1 MKLPANIDYWHTLET
16 LPSLIGYLPAD
27 VQSKIGNI
35 SSYFV
40 KQRRGRA
47 YSKGGKPHHF
57 TVPVWILSKPLD
69 YQVWY
74 VAHEVAH
81 ILDFM
86 ERGRN
91 GGFHDKFFHKILFEI
106 CPRNSVHHEVSY
118 MKRAESR
125 INDFTMEDLI

>member
-16 LPSLIGYLPAD
+16 LPTLIGYLPAD
-27 VQSKIGNI
+27 VQKRIGDI
-35 SSYFV
+35 PSYFV
-40 KQRRGRA
+40 SQRIGRA
-47 YSKGGKPHHF
+47 YRYQGKAHHF
-57 TVPVWILSKPLD
+57 TVPVWILERTLD

-86 ERGRN
+86 ERGRSM
-91 GGFHDKFFHKILFEI
+91 HDTRFHKILFEI
-106 CPRNSVHHEVSY
+106 CPRNSVHYEITY

-125 INDFTMEDLI
+125 INDFIMEDI